1 MTLVESTRT
10 FFRETAVEVRKV
22 AWPSRK
28 ELTESTMLVIVTV
41 SILMILTFF
50 IDRAFSAM
58 VELVLG

>member
-22 AWPSRK
+22 AWPTRK
-28 ELTESTMLVIVTV
+28 ELMESTMLVIVTV
-41 SILMILTFF
+41 SILMVLTFF

-58 VELVLG
+58 VELILG

>member
-10 FFRETAVEVRKV
+10 FFRETVVEVRKV

-58 VELVLG
+58 VELILG

>member
-1 MTLVESTRT
+1 MTLVEQTRT

-41 SILMILTFF
+41 TILMFLVFF
-50 IDRAFSAM
+50 IDRGFSAI
-58 VELVLG
+58 VELILG